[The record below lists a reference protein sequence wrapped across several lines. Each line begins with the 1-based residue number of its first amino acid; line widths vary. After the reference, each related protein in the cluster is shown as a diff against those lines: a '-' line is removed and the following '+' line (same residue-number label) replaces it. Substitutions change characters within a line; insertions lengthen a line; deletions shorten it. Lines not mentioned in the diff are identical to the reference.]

1 MVVFLFFSF
10 TSAQLALEAL
20 GRARCIENQL
30 EQSKV
35 NITNGDNNQ
44 YQRIAT
50 NSCENSS
57 SKETELLQDTVSA
70 KCHSL
75 FVNILTKLTVI
86 VLYISI
92 Y

>member
-10 TSAQLALEAL
+10 ISAQLALEAPE
-20 GRARCIENQL
+20 RARCIENQL

-35 NITNGDNNQ
+35 NIITNGDNSQ

-70 KCHSL
+70 KCHSYL
-75 FVNILTKLTVI
+75 
-86 VLYISI
+86 SI
-92 Y
+92 F